1 MQQADAKQRLRS
13 DWQAETRVKRFVT
26 GKMKVEGLYFLET
39 IKEKESEAK
48 QEEKTSAS
56 RCTESW

>member
-1 MQQADAKQRLRS
+1 
-13 DWQAETRVKRFVT
+13 VKRFVT